1 MKKLTPLI
9 VLGLFLV
16 AVVLMILGM
25 NNAMSVAHPA
35 QGSKPQVT
43 ESK

>member
-16 AVVLMILGM
+16 AVVVMMLGM
-25 NNAMSVAHPA
+25 NNAKSLA
-35 QGSKPQVT
+35 QPTQDNRPQIIDSK
-43 ESK
+43 